1 MTVNIHGA
9 RVRVVGASG
18 NIGDAVADAFAAAGA
33 QVLCP
38 ERVALDITDDAS
50 VEAYFAGLNSA
61 LRQTGRCADFI
72 TKLVMAWGPGRRLS

>member
-50 VEAYFAGLNSA
+50 VEAYFAVATLSITSSS
-61 LRQTGRCADFI
+61 LRRKPRQGQLPVLRFP
-72 TKLVMAWGPGRRLS
+72 MRRL